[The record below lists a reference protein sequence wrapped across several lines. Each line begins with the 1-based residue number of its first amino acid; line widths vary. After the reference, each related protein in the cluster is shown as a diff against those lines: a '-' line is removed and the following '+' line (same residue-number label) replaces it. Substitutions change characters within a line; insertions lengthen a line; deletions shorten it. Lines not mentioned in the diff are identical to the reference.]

1 MLMLVHSANV
11 PDSEPFPGTL
21 LSSSFFLDMPTFGSS
36 ALMKFK
42 QLQMEGTLESFE
54 LN

>member
-21 LSSSFFLDMPTFGSS
+21 LSSSFILDMPTFGSS
-36 ALMKFK
+36 VLMKFK

>member
-1 MLMLVHSANV
+1 MLVHSANV
-11 PDSEPFPGTL
+11 LDSEPSPGTL
-21 LSSSFFLDMPTFGSS
+21 LSSSFFLDLPTFGSS
-36 ALMKFK
+36 VLMKFK

>member
-1 MLMLVHSANV
+1 MLVHSAQV
-11 PDSEPFPGTL
+11 PDSEPSPGTL
-21 LSSSFFLDMPTFGSS
+21 PSSGFFPDMPTFRSS